1 MAAQSARLV
10 GLLILSFELR
20 QLGIGR
26 WESIVFW
33 IWLGVGIGTIIE
45 SRYSQ
50 QLILCLRAVFVFVTN
65 AISTGTTKYLI
76 SPLGHYGLSLTYLS

>member
-26 WESIVFW
+26 WEEIVFW
-33 IWLGVGIGTIIE
+33 IWLGI
-45 SRYSQ
+45 
-50 QLILCLRAVFVFVTN
+50 
-65 AISTGTTKYLI
+65 
-76 SPLGHYGLSLTYLS
+76 GLSMAVGFHCKQGLNFYPIQSSFLSRTR

>member
-1 MAAQSARLV
+1 VVGMIVYMARITNRALPSAFVVAWGGMAAQSARLV

-33 IWLGVGIGTIIE
+33 FWLCIGIGTAIG
-45 SRYSQ
+45 
-50 QLILCLRAVFVFVTN
+50 FVVSKN
-65 AISTGTTKYLI
+65 
-76 SPLGHYGLSLTYLS
+76 